1 MDSKSWKSWQQK
13 TGYAA
18 PLTEKTKKQTQDLE
32 TTTHPLKIYLYKR
45 KSQTNLSTYLGG
57 NSKKDLLKDD
67 ALFIC
72 KEGEKWRK
80 PEADKSLK
88 CYYLHHGDPFLKLG
102 PFKLEEKNE
111 DPFIV
116 LYKDFMCNDEI
127 LQFRK
132 VAENNLR

>member
-1 MDSKSWKSWQQK
+1 MKGNK
-13 TGYAA
+13 
-18 PLTEKTKKQTQDLE
+18 EE
-32 TTTHPLKIYLYKR
+32 
-45 KSQTNLSTYLGG
+45 KSQTDFSTYLGG
-57 NSKKDLLKDD
+57 NSKKDLLKDN